1 MCGKAAWCDK
11 TLFLHLNKRYL
22 ARDIL
27 IQHLAELTPSQRTW
41 KAFKRNKIAVAGL
54 LFIFLSLL
62 IAILGYLVMP
72 DSTPLANNM
81 TIQLSIKK
89 PGAEFTMLR
98 IRKSQPVDTVNVFTK
113 LLFGQ
118 PAFYRDV
125 PITGYRFD
133 KDSIYVE
140 EYIGQEDKPEKK
152 AYSLFE
158 VVTGKKQLSVSIRD
172 RAAGSAWMNDH
183 QAKNE
188 IIVHQTIKRTFW
200 LGTDGYGRDLLSRL
214 ILGARVSL
222 AVGFISV
229 IISLFVGVTIGSIA
243 GYFGGWIDAAL
254 SWLMNIL
261 WALPALLLVIAI
273 SFALGKGLWQIF
285 IAVGLSMWVEVA
297 RLVRGQ
303 VLGLKQVEFI
313 EAARSMGFNN
323 ARIIRRH
330 ILPNII
336 GPILV
341 LASSNFASA
350 ILLEAGLSFL
360 GFGAQP
366 PMPTWGSMIK
376 EHYGYIIMNSA
387 YLAILPGLAI
397 MLMVYAFNLVTVG
410 LRDAF
415 DIKSQSTRI

>member
-1 MCGKAAWCDK
+1 MTD
-11 TLFLHLNKRYL
+11 LS
-22 ARDIL
+22 
-27 IQHLAELTPSQRTW
+27 PSQRTW
-41 KAFKRNKIAVAGL
+41 KIFKRNKIAVAGL
-54 LFIFLSLL
+54 AVIIFTLL
-62 IAILGYLVMP
+62 VAILGYLIMP
-72 DSTPLANNM
+72 DSTPRANNM

-89 PGAEFTMLR
+89 PGSEFMILR
-98 IRKSQPVDTVNVFTK
+98 LRKTEPVDTINIFTK
-113 LLFGQ
+113 MLFGQ
-118 PAFYRDV
+118 PSFYREI
-125 PITGYRFD
+125 PITGYHFS
-133 KDSIYVE
+133 KGWIYVN
-140 EYIGQEDKPEKK
+140 EYIGAEDKPERK
-152 AYSLFE
+152 AYKLPPAPLKGEPKYSKVPPLGGWGAE
-158 VVTGKKQLSVSIRD
+158 VV
-172 RAAGSAWMNDH
+172 H
-183 QAKNE
+183 
-188 IIVHQTIKRTFW
+188 RTYWF
-200 LGTDGYGRDLLSRL
+200 GTDIYGRDLLSRL
-214 ILGARVSL
+214 ILGTRVSL
-222 AVGFISV
+222 AVGLMSV
-229 IISLFVGVTIGSIA
+229 IISMLLGVTIGAVA

-303 VLGLKQVEFI
+303 VLSLKQVEYI
-313 EAARSMGFNN
+313 EAAHSLGFSNT
-323 ARIIRRH
+323 RIIIKH

-376 EHYGYIIMNSA
+376 EHYGYIVMDSA
-387 YLAILPGLAI
+387 YLAIIPGLAI
-397 MLMVYAFNLVTVG
+397 MFLVYAFNLVTIG

-415 DIKSQSTRI
+415 DIKSQSTRF

>member
-1 MCGKAAWCDK
+1 M
-11 TLFLHLNKRYL
+11 
-22 ARDIL
+22 
-27 IQHLAELTPSQRTW
+27 AELTPSQRTW

-54 LFIFLSLL
+54 IFISFSVLVAL
-62 IAILGYLVMP
+62 LGYLVMP

-89 PGAEFTMLR
+89 PGASFTMLR
-98 IRKSQPVDTVNVFTK
+98 IRKSEPVDTVN
-113 LLFGQ
+113 LLIKMLYGQ
-118 PAFYRDV
+118 PAFYKDI
-125 PITGYRFD
+125 PITGYHFL
-133 KDSIYVE
+133 KDSIYVD
-140 EYIGQEDKPEKK
+140 EYIGDEDKPDKK
-152 AYSLFE
+152 SYNIFEIVIGGKAVYSAHR
-158 VVTGKKQLSVSIRD
+158 VTVTGADGLKKSFLQTDSQY
-172 RAAGSAWMNDH
+172 SAFY
-183 QAKNE
+183 NE
-188 IIVHQTIKRTFW
+188 ITTHQLIKKTFL
-200 LGTDGYGRDLLSRL
+200 LGTDIYGRDLLSRL

-222 AVGFISV
+222 AVGIMSV
-229 IISLFVGVTIGSIA
+229 IISLLLGITVGAVA
-243 GYFGGWIDAAL
+243 GYFGGWVDASL

-285 IAVGLSMWVEVA
+285 IAVGLSMWVEVG

-303 VLGLKQVEFI
+303 VLSLKQVEFI
-313 EAARSMGFNN
+313 EAASSMGFSN

-376 EHYGYIIMNSA
+376 EHYGYIIMNSP

>member
-1 MCGKAAWCDK
+1 M
-11 TLFLHLNKRYL
+11 
-22 ARDIL
+22 
-27 IQHLAELTPSQRTW
+27 AELTPSQRTW
-41 KAFKRNKIAVAGL
+41 KAFKHNKIAVAGL
-54 LFIFLSLL
+54 VFICLSVLM
-62 IAILGYLVMP
+62 AILGYLIMP

-89 PGAEFTMLR
+89 PGSTFTMLEV
-98 IRKSQPVDTVNVFTK
+98 RKNDPVDTVNIFK
-113 LLFGQ
+113 EMLFGQ
-118 PAFYRDV
+118 PAFYTDV
-125 PITGYRFD
+125 PITGYYFAR
-133 KDSIYVE
+133 DSIFVDG
-140 EYIGQEDKPEKK
+140 YIGDEDKPEKK
-152 AYSLFE
+152 AYSLVE
-158 VVTGKKQLSVSIRD
+158 AITGKKLDDIAKRPRDNGHPFGFKLANEKELQQVIVS
-172 RAAGSAWMNDH
+172 N
-183 QAKNE
+183 Q
-188 IIVHQTIKRTFW
+188 IIKKTFW
-200 LGTDGYGRDLLSRL
+200 LGTDVYGRDLLSRL

-222 AVGFISV
+222 AVGLMSV
-229 IISLFVGVTIGSIA
+229 IISLLLGVTIGSVA
-243 GYFGGWIDAAL
+243 GYFGGWIDASL